1 MGLSKQVTCSGPYL
15 ATKYS
20 KEPLVAKQGPEPR
33 ARQTS
38 PVCVFQPLCAVRCH
52 DPVSGVCVRGRLW
65 LHLQRASYR
74 FVDPSSVKAGFR
86 LPVSTLLVRCPPPST
101 RIVL

>member
-52 DPVSGVCVRGRLW
+52 HGCHDPVSGVRQRSRGGCGCTC
-65 LHLQRASYR
+65 
-74 FVDPSSVKAGFR
+74 SVQ
-86 LPVSTLLVRCPPPST
+86 V
-101 RIVL
+101 IVLLTLQV